1 MATSSMHTAVTALLS
16 RRIFE
21 KGTKWF
27 IGSTMAA
34 AHSHAKPVQARVSE
48 WNEDLLL
55 RAVQSEVDEKDQ
67 ALLWLSMATGNR
79 DADVERL
86 YPDQI
91 TFEKNFV
98 EVDWWLRKRQRKPA
112 QKKKGQRY
120 EYDWSC
126 KPSQSTLAYF
136 KRAPKTTTI
145 FAGEAK
151 YSLKRIAN
159 HVTALLRKTNPD
171 WTSYIFRDRMDEILR
186 AEGKTSE
193 EVKAL
198 LDHTGQTGSANYQK
212 TSSCKKVTATARATT
227 AAKKRAIKTTKAK
240 ANRAKKGK

>member
-1 MATSSMHTAVTALLS
+1 MHTAVTALLS

-98 EVDWWLRKRQRKPA
+98 
-112 QKKKGQRY
+112 
-120 EYDWSC
+120 
-126 KPSQSTLAYF
+126 
-136 KRAPKTTTI
+136 APLV
-145 FAGEAK
+145 A
-151 YSLKRIAN
+151 
-159 HVTALLRKTNPD
+159 P
-171 WTSYIFRDRMDEILR
+171 
-186 AEGKTSE
+186 
-193 EVKAL
+193 
-198 LDHTGQTGSANYQK
+198 
-212 TSSCKKVTATARATT
+212 
-227 AAKKRAIKTTKAK
+227 
-240 ANRAKKGK
+240 